1 MSTLTAPA
9 LRLPDDIAATLVT
22 PAAYASGAIH
32 DAYRW
37 LRANQPLGRAEPVG
51 YDPFWVVTRY
61 DDLQAISRQNEL
73 FHNGDRNPLLVNKAS
88 DALTRSMTGGSP
100 HLAESLVQLDGER
113 HLKLRMLT
121 QAWFMPK
128 NLKIIEGRIDALARE
143 TIDRMAA
150 LGGECEFVDAIALR
164 YPLRVVMDILGVP
177 PHDEPLMLR
186 LTQEIFAPG
195 DPDMFAAADPQDA
208 TALFRAFATAVGE
221 LDAYFRN
228 ITEDRRT
235 NPREDIASLIANA
248 KIDGRALTRE
258 EELGYY
264 GIIATAGHDTT
275 ASSTAGAMLALAQ
288 NPTLLAAVKA
298 DPGLIP
304 ALVDEAIRVQTPVKT
319 FMRTATADT
328 EVAGQPIRQGD
339 WLMLCYASANRDE
352 AYFDSPDEFRL
363 DRQAR
368 HIAFGYGA
376 HVCIGQHLAKL
387 EMRLLFERLIERLE
401 SVELSGPATQIQSYF
416 VNGPKS
422 VPIRYR
428 MTG

>member
-1 MSTLTAPA
+1 MSTLIAPA
-9 LRLPDDIAATLVT
+9 SRLPDDIAATLVT

-32 DAYRW
+32 EAYRW
-37 LRANQPLGRAEPVG
+37 LRANQPLGRAEPIG

-61 DDLQAISRQNEL
+61 DDVHAISRQNAL
-73 FHNGDRNPLLVNKAS
+73 FHNGDRNPMLVNKAS
-88 DALTRSMTGGSP
+88 DELTRTMTGGSP

-113 HLKLRMLT
+113 HLKLRLLT

-128 NLKIIEGRIDALARE
+128 NLKAIEARIDALARE
-143 TIDRMAA
+143 TVDRMAA

-195 DPDMFAAADPQDA
+195 DPDLFAGADPQDA
-208 TALFRAFATAVGE
+208 TALLRAFATAVGE
-221 LDAYFRN
+221 LDVYFRN
-228 ITEDRRT
+228 MTEDRRAD
-235 NPREDIASLIANA
+235 PREDIASVIANA
-248 KIDGRALTRE
+248 TIDGRPLTRE

-275 ASSTAGAMLALAQ
+275 SSSTAGAMLALAQ
-288 NPTLLAAVKA
+288 SPTLLAAVKA
-298 DPGLIP
+298 DRSLIP

-328 EVAGQPIRQGD
+328 EIAGQPIRQGD

-352 AYFDSPDEFRL
+352 AHFDSPDEFRL
-363 DRQAR
+363 DRRAR

-376 HVCIGQHLAKL
+376 HVCLGQHLAKL

-401 SVELSGPATQIQSYF
+401 SVELCGAATQIQSYF

-428 MTG
+428 MTN

>member
-1 MSTLTAPA
+1 MPTLTAPT

-73 FHNGDRNPLLVNKAS
+73 FHNGDRNPMLVNKAS
-88 DALTRSMTGGSP
+88 DELTRSMTGGSP

-113 HLKLRMLT
+113 HLKLRLLT

-128 NLKIIEGRIDALARE
+128 NLKAIEGRIDALARE
-143 TIDRMAA
+143 TVDRMAA

-164 YPLRVVMDILGVP
+164 YPLRVVMDILGAP

-195 DPDMFAAADPQDA
+195 DPDLFAATDPQDV

-221 LDAYFRN
+221 LDTYFRN
-228 ITEDRRT
+228 ITEDRRA
-235 NPREDIASLIANA
+235 NPREDIASVIANA
-248 KIDGRALTRE
+248 KIDGRSLTQA

-275 ASSTAGAMLALAQ
+275 SSSTAGAMLALAQ
-288 NPTLLAAVKA
+288 NPALLAAVKA
-298 DPGLIP
+298 DRSLVP
-304 ALVDEAIRVQTPVKT
+304 ALIDEAIRVQTPVKT

-328 EVAGQPIRQGD
+328 EVAGQSIRQGD

-368 HIAFGYGA
+368 HIAFGNGA
-376 HVCIGQHLAKL
+376 HVCLGQHLAKL